1 MRMKTKGRPYGRPLV
16 FIRMTVSVGRFDM
29 FFTDVN
35 ERPLQSQQAALRI
48 YEAGYFV
55 DDTLF

>member
-1 MRMKTKGRPYGRPLV
+1 MRMKTNGRPYGRPLV

>member
-1 MRMKTKGRPYGRPLV
+1 MV